1 VKQYYAGYNSY
12 GVAVVGYHSI
22 HVFGTAAE
30 RDDWVRKANSG
41 HDDKD
46 VAEAI
51 TAKVAYREMPCLRTG
66 MYDLDGSMVVENPNK
81 KEKRND

>member
-1 VKQYYAGYNSY
+1 MKQFYAGYNSY
-12 GVAVVGYHSI
+12 GTNVVGYHSI
-22 HVFGTAAE
+22 LVFDTAAE
-30 RDDWVRKANSG
+30 RDAWVKETNRK

-66 MYDLDGSMVVENPNK
+66 MYDIENNAVVENPNK
-81 KEKRND
+81 